1 MLFGVSWGS
10 LGLLLDALEALFA
23 TDYVLRGAPKR
34 FSNNIR
40 ISNVDFSKMLL
51 FSKGLLLF
59 LMPGGWVW
67 EFKIVPRKV
76 HRV

>member
-10 LGLLLDALEALFA
+10 LGLLLDALAALFA
-23 TDYVLRGAPKR
+23 TDEVLRGVPKR

-40 ISNVDFSKMLL
+40 ISNVDFSKMLVL
-51 FSKGLLLF
+51 KGILLF
-59 LMPGGWVW
+59 LMPDGRVW
-67 EFKIVPRKV
+67 ELKIVPRKV

>member
-1 MLFGVSWGS
+1 MFFGVSWGS
-10 LGLLLDALEALFA
+10 LGFLLGALEALFD
-23 TDYVLRGAPKR
+23 TDEVFQGAPKR
-34 FSNNIR
+34 RSNNIR

-51 FSKGLLLF
+51 FFKDLLY
-59 LMPGGWVW
+59 LMPYRWVW